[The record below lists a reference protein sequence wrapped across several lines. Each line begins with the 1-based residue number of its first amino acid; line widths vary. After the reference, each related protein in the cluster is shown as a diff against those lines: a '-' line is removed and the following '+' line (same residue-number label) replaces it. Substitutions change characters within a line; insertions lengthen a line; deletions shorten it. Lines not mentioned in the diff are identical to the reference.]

1 MHTLVKQYVYALYC
15 PLGLKNA
22 SDSCGNCLPASS
34 PTVCTNLQNG
44 QTHQDV
50 HYLIVGSA
58 KCSTLCRMTKY
69 MSMKLKHVELGVT
82 NYDTL
87 LWERSF
93 LFYAHF
99 LSISIKNTFENKIH
113 IAVRRFDN

>member
-1 MHTLVKQYVYALYC
+1 
-15 PLGLKNA
+15 
-22 SDSCGNCLPASS
+22 
-34 PTVCTNLQNG
+34 
-44 QTHQDV
+44 
-50 HYLIVGSA
+50 
-58 KCSTLCRMTKY
+58 MTKY
-69 MSMKLKHVELGVT
+69 MSMKLKHVELGIT